1 MGTQLIVQ
9 EGQAA
14 LFVCGGVVADVFYQG
29 THTLSTDNIPILK
42 KLINLPFGGTTPF
55 SAEIYF
61 INTTVKLDINWGTS
75 EPIQLIDPK
84 YHVKLRV
91 RAFGQMGVRILDA
104 ATFFK
109 EVIGGMQKDD
119 IVKVD
124 KVKKYYRRI
133 LVVKVK
139 SVIADTIIT
148 NKISALEITTK
159 LEELSDKLEEQI
171 LPEFKNTVLR
181 LLISLFSPL
190 ISRTRILRKLIRFL
204 KITQLLKSW
213 VMRASMNQTIGNPIY
228 KEEMKECVSCHAK
241 IPAGSKFC
249 PECGFNNSGIICEC
263 GNKLAPGTKFCPEC
277 GKKVQ

>member
-14 LFVCGGVVADVFYQG
+14 LFVCGGVVADVFYPG
-29 THTLSTDNIPILK
+29 TYTLSTDNIPILK

-119 IVKVD
+119 VVKVD
-124 KVKKYYRRI
+124 KVKEYYRRI

>member
-124 KVKKYYRRI
+124 KVKEYYRRI

-249 PECGFNNSGIICEC
+249 PECRFNNSGIICEC

>member
-1 MGTQLIVQ
+1 M
-9 EGQAA
+9 
-14 LFVCGGVVADVFYQG
+14 VADVFYQG

-75 EPIQLIDPK
+75 EPIQLIAPK

-109 EVIGGMQKDD
+109 EVIGGMQKDG

-124 KVKKYYRRI
+124 KVKEYYRRI

-213 VMRASMNQTIGNPIY
+213 VMRAMQRNGHLMY
-228 KEEMKECVSCHAK
+228 MKAQQITKATLRECLQQAESDSAQ
-241 IPAGSKFC
+241 PWEWA
-249 PECGFNNSGIICEC
+249 
-263 GNKLAPGTKFCPEC
+263 L
-277 GKKVQ
+277 Q

>member
-14 LFVCGGVVADVFYQG
+14 LFVCGGVVADVFYPG
-29 THTLSTDNIPILK
+29 TYTLSTDNIPILK

-119 IVKVD
+119 VVKVD
-124 KVKKYYRRI
+124 KVKEYYRRI

-213 VMRASMNQTIGNPIY
+213 VMGASMNQTIGNPIY

-241 IPAGSKFC
+241 IPASSKFC

>member
-14 LFVCGGVVADVFYQG
+14 LFVCGGVVADVFYPG

-42 KLINLPFGGTTPF
+42 KLINLPFGGMTPF
-55 SAEIYF
+55 NAEIYF

-124 KVKKYYRRI
+124 KAKEYYRRI

-139 SVIADTIIT
+139 SVIAG
-148 NKISALEITTK
+148 
-159 LEELSDKLEEQI
+159 ELSDKIEEQI

-190 ISRTRILRKLIRFL
+190 ISRTRILRKLIRFF

-213 VMRASMNQTIGNPIY
+213 VMRAMQRNGHLMY
-228 KEEMKECVSCHAK
+228 MKAQQITKAALRECLQQAESDSAQLWEW
-241 IPAGSKFC
+241 A
-249 PECGFNNSGIICEC
+249 
-263 GNKLAPGTKFCPEC
+263 L
-277 GKKVQ
+277 Q

>member
-14 LFVCGGVVADVFYQG
+14 LFVCGGVVADVFYPG

-61 INTTVKLDINWGTS
+61 INSTVKLDINWGTS

-91 RAFGQMGVRILDA
+91 RAFGQMGMRILDV

-124 KVKKYYRRI
+124 KAKEYYRRI

-213 VMRASMNQTIGNPIY
+213 VMRASMNQTIGKPIY

-263 GNKLAPGTKFCPEC
+263 GNKLAPGTKFCSEC

>member
-9 EGQAA
+9 EGQAV
-14 LFVCGGVVADVFYQG
+14 LFVCGGVVADVFYPG

-124 KVKKYYRRI
+124 KVKGYYRRI

-190 ISRTRILRKLIRFL
+190 ISRMRILRKLIRFL

-241 IPAGSKFC
+241 IPD
-249 PECGFNNSGIICEC
+249 
-263 GNKLAPGTKFCPEC
+263 GTKFCPEC

>member
-9 EGQAA
+9 EGQAV
-14 LFVCGGVVADVFYQG
+14 LFVCGGVVADVFYPG
-29 THTLSTDNIPILK
+29 TYTLSTDNIPILK

-124 KVKKYYRRI
+124 KVKGYYRRI

-241 IPAGSKFC
+241 IPD
-249 PECGFNNSGIICEC
+249 
-263 GNKLAPGTKFCPEC
+263 GTKFCPEC

>member
-14 LFVCGGVVADVFYQG
+14 LFVCGGVVADVFYPG
-29 THTLSTDNIPILK
+29 TYTLSTDNIPILK

-119 IVKVD
+119 VVKVD
-124 KVKKYYRRI
+124 KVKEYYRRI

-139 SVIADTIIT
+139 SVITDTIIT

>member
-14 LFVCGGVVADVFYQG
+14 LFVCGGVVADVFYPG
-29 THTLSTDNIPILK
+29 TYTLSTDNIPILK

-124 KVKKYYRRI
+124 KVKEYYRRI

>member
-1 MGTQLIVQ
+1 M
-9 EGQAA
+9 
-14 LFVCGGVVADVFYQG
+14 VADVFYPG

-124 KVKKYYRRI
+124 KVKEYYRRI

-148 NKISALEITTK
+148 NKISAREITTK

-171 LPEFKNTVLR
+171 LPEF
-181 LLISLFSPL
+181 
-190 ISRTRILRKLIRFL
+190 
-204 KITQLLKSW
+204 
-213 VMRASMNQTIGNPIY
+213 
-228 KEEMKECVSCHAK
+228 
-241 IPAGSKFC
+241 
-249 PECGFNNSGIICEC
+249 
-263 GNKLAPGTKFCPEC
+263 
-277 GKKVQ
+277 